1 MVIPELKKYIE
12 EASNAGLNE
21 EEIIINLLN
30 AGWDVEDVNKAV
42 KDIEPK
48 ESIREPKKNRYLKSK
63 TIISYVLIAVGILLI
78 LLTIYMSR
86 SFIKEM
92 DNYFALN
99 GNMASVSGVSP
110 DRVNHDLN
118 NNNESTL
125 LFVGDIMLSKNRGVG
140 KQIKK
145 YQNTKYPFLKIADKL
160 KSADITF
167 GNLEGP
173 ISSRGKDMG
182 GRYSFR
188 AEPRVIEGLR
198 FAGFDIM
205 SIANNHIFDWGEEA
219 FDDTLLILRSNDI
232 DAVGGGI
239 NYTKANIPII
249 KNVNGTKIAF
259 LAYSTV
265 DYDINAFN
273 AEEGI
278 SGKSSFNL
286 GNTKRAVKRI
296 KELGIADIVA
306 VSFHWG
312 EEYKTRSNIG
322 QQNIARTLI
331 ESGADMII
339 GHHPHVVQEIE
350 RYKGGWIV
358 YSLGNFVFDQSFS
371 EETMR
376 GLMVEVKVDNKSKTI
391 SSIDPIDIEISE
403 TFQPKVL

>member
-1 MVIPELKKYIE
+1 MVTPELKKYIE

-30 AGWDVEDVNKAV
+30 AGWDTEDVDRAV
-42 KDIEPK
+42 KNIELK
-48 ESIREPKKNRYLKSK
+48 ESIHEPKKNRHLKSK
-63 TIISYVLIAVGILLI
+63 TIISYMLIAVGILLI
-78 LLTIYMSR
+78 LLTVYMSR
-86 SFIKEM
+86 LFIKEM

-99 GNMASVSGVSP
+99 GNMASVSGVSFSKTY
-110 DRVNHDLN
+110 RDLEN
-118 NNNESTL
+118 DESTL
-125 LFVGDIMLSKNRGVG
+125 LFVGDIMLSENRGVG
-140 KQIKK
+140 KQINK
-145 YQNTKYPFLKIADKL
+145 YQNVKYPFLKIADKL
-160 KSADITF
+160 RSADLAF

-182 GRYSFR
+182 GKYSFR

-239 NYTKANIPII
+239 NYTKANVPVI

-273 AEEGI
+273 AEGGI
-278 SGKSSFNL
+278 SGKSSFDL
-286 GNTKRAVKRI
+286 KNTKRAVKRI

-322 QQNIARTLI
+322 QQNIARTLV
-331 ESGADMII
+331 ESGADIII

-350 RYKGGWIV
+350 RYKEGWIV

-376 GLMVEVKVDNKSKTI
+376 GLMIEVKVDNKSKTI
-391 SSIDPIDIEISE
+391 SSIVPIDIEISE